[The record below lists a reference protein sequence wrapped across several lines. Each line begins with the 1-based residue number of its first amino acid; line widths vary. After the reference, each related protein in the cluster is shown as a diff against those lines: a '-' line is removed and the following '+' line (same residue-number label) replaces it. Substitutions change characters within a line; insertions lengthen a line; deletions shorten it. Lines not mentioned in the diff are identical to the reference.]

1 MDVTEIV
8 SLPAAFGRQ
17 LARFERVSPFISSM
31 VTVAAHGI
39 ALQRSMV
46 TVISSKATGQQVEST
61 GHGAVLDGGLA

>member
-31 VTVAAHGI
+31 VTVAALGI
-39 ALQRSMV
+39 AL
-46 TVISSKATGQQVEST
+46 VISRVISPKATV
-61 GHGAVLDGGLA
+61 

>member
-8 SLPAAFGRQ
+8 CLLPAAFARQ

-31 VTVAAHGI
+31 VTVAALGI
-39 ALQRSMV
+39 AL
-46 TVISSKATGQQVEST
+46 VISRVISLKATDQQVEST

>member
-31 VTVAAHGI
+31 VTVAALGI
-39 ALQRSMV
+39 AL
-46 TVISSKATGQQVEST
+46 VISRVISTKATDQQVEST
-61 GHGAVLDGGLA
+61 GHGTVLDGGLA

>member
-31 VTVAAHGI
+31 VTVAALGI
-39 ALQRSMV
+39 AL
-46 TVISSKATGQQVEST
+46 VISRVIFPKATDQQVEKT
-61 GHGAVLDGGLA
+61 GHEAVLDGGLA